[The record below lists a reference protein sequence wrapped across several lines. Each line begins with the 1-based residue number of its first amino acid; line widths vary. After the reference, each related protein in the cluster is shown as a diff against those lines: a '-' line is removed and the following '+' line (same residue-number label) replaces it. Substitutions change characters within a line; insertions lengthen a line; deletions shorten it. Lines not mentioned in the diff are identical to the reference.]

1 MEKNELAVLET
12 LAANTAEAL
21 GIPFF
26 PAEDLSLLWKDSRD
40 KGVVIGFRD
49 NKNVVAF
56 LGAAKAMGAPTVYC
70 DARVFQY
77 EDMLTVIEA
86 YEDGEERQRRK
97 KAAEALKRFDG
108 QMEHLILAFRSCDIW
123 HTFQA
128 TSPWLSQRFEIEG
141 DPDDHIDEDDDD
153 LEEIKHLSE
162 EELESFAGKLAEH
175 PTFKKLKN
183 KGDQKALAERL
194 FAKEGQLVQD
204 SLPDIV
210 GRARI
215 LFQS

>member
-26 PAEDLSLLWKDSRD
+26 PAEDLSLLWSDSSD
-40 KGVVIGFRD
+40 DGVVIGFRD

-56 LGAAKAMGAPTVYC
+56 LGAAKAMGASTVYC

-108 QMEHLILAFRSCDIW
+108 QVEHLILAFRTCDIW

-128 TSPWLSQRFEIEG
+128 TSPWLGQRLEIEG
-141 DPDDHIDEDDDD
+141 DPDDYIDEDN
-153 LEEIKHLSE
+153 LEEIEHLSE

-183 KGDQKALAERL
+183 KGDQRALAERL
-194 FAKEGQLVQD
+194 FANEGQLVQE
-204 SLPDIV
+204 SLSDIV
-210 GRARI
+210 GRARV